1 MPPVRGGGAGVGR
14 PAAMTRYA
22 AWLLTGIAIAPA
34 TSQAQSPASGAT
46 QTPRVVSSVQIQR
59 ENVFDQSELTSWYT
73 KAMNAL
79 HIVTRERVIARELL
93 VREGEPY
100 DSAMA
105 AESARN
111 LRNLG
116 IFREVHV
123 DSVRTDS
130 GLAVQVTTHDS
141 WTTQPYASFKTVG
154 TEVTWGLGLTEK
166 NLFGLQIHASVK
178 YTSDPDRNT
187 TELTTKLPRL
197 FKDRLG
203 IAASWELMS
212 DGERARVVF
221 DAPFQSLSGKQQF
234 RTDVRYADE
243 STLRFFNG
251 EEEASD
257 TLRHEMGK
265 MTLTFGRA
273 PVASP
278 IGYLRIGTTFQAR
291 REDYTQL
298 GVDPENASHYAEIE
312 LNVET
317 SRPEYAVIRGYGNLV
332 SPEDVD
338 LSTTLRA
345 GLWLAPAG
353 LGYESDG
360 FGGVINAQTGVTT
373 SGGFITGVLRASGLF
388 NRGGLDSGSVT
399 ADVVIAMLKSERHS
413 IIFGLNGGMQK
424 NGYPGEEFD
433 LGSTFGP
440 RAFPLHSFTGDRMFY
455 ASGEYRTVVKPDIA
469 GLIALGVAAF
479 ADYGG
484 AWYTD
489 TPVRTGADVGV
500 GLRIGSM
507 RASSGGKITRL
518 DLARRFK
525 NDVLPASWVFVI
537 GSGFTFDRPG

>member
-1 MPPVRGGGAGVGR
+1 MPPVHGGAADVGC
-14 PAAMTRYA
+14 PAPMTRYA
-22 AWLLTGIAIAPA
+22 AWWLTGIAIAPVLGR
-34 TSQAQSPASGAT
+34 AQSPTSGAT
-46 QTPRVVSSVQIQR
+46 QTPAVVTSVQIKR
-59 ENVFDQSELTSWYT
+59 ENVFDVAELTSWYT
-73 KAMNAL
+73 KAMNAI

-93 VREGEPY
+93 VREGQPY

-130 GLAVQVTTHDS
+130 GLMAQVTTHDS

-166 NLFGLQIHASVK
+166 NLLGLQITASLK

-187 TELTTKLPRL
+187 TDLAAKLPRL

-203 IAASWELMS
+203 IGGQWELMS
-212 DGERARVVF
+212 DGDRARLVF

-234 RTDVRYADE
+234 RTEFRYADE

-273 PVASP
+273 PFASP

-298 GVDPENASHYAEIE
+298 GVNPQNESRFAEIE

-373 SGGFITGVLRASGLF
+373 SDGFITGVLRASGLF
-388 NRGGLDSGSVT
+388 NRGGLDSGSVI
-399 ADVVIAMLKSERHS
+399 ADVVIAMLKSEKHS
-413 IIFGLNGGMQK
+413 VIFGLNAGMQK
-424 NGYPGEEFD
+424 NPFPGEEFD

-518 DLARRFK
+518 DIARRFK

-537 GSGFTFDRPG
+537 GSGFTFDRP